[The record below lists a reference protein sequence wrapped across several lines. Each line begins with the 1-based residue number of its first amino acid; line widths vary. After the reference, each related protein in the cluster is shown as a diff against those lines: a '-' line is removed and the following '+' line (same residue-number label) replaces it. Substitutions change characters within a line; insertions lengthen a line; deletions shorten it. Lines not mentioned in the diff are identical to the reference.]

1 MRATYIGIDGEKRVD
16 EPEPPP
22 MTSTRALAL
31 VLAAQHRTPNAP
43 LATPWMTGA
52 AEIEAALRELGYQVL
67 PAIPMPAE
75 KAIR

>member
-1 MRATYIGIDGEKRVD
+1 MRTTYIGVDGGKRVGD
-16 EPEPPP
+16 PEPPP

-31 VLAAQHRTPNAP
+31 VLSAQHRTPNAP

-67 PAIPMPAE
+67 PTIPMPAE
-75 KAIR
+75 KAAR